1 MHGSKN
7 DGGRKQ
13 LKSCPKQCRANF
25 AVVQIW
31 NNASVTKH
39 CKVKSTPCLPLW
51 TATSTNPH
59 NTSKV
64 DLAHTRNHSLSERTH
79 VPTRPCCDV
88 ASLHTVVQ
96 PSKFAVL
103 FWRTVQRRKHCLAGH
118 CDAQMLNHR
127 NIVVKKSTVEEARGM
142 MAWAKV
148 WRTGGGFNAKMS
160 RARSRL
166 CNYWRRQQ
174 SWKCCNT
181 GFHTKQCSNKC

>member
-7 DGGRKQ
+7 DDGRKQ

-31 NNASVTKH
+31 NNASDTKH

-64 DLAHTRNHSLSERTH
+64 DVVHTIKHSLSERTQ

-96 PSKFAVL
+96 PCKYCSIIA
-103 FWRTVQRRKHCLAGH
+103 
-118 CDAQMLNHR
+118 MLHHR
-127 NIVVKKSTVEEARGM
+127 SIVIKKRTVEEARGM

-166 CNYWRRQQ
+166 CNYWGRQ

-181 GFHTKQCSNKC
+181 GFHTNQCSNKC